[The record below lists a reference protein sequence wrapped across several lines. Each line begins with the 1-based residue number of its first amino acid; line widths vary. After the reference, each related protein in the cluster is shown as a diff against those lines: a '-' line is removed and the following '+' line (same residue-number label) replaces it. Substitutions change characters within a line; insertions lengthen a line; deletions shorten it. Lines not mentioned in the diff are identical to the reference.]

1 MIIFHDQL
9 SAEKASQ
16 GMGTLRVLSK
26 ETRTETEEAP
36 PAYTTLTLL
45 EDAAE
50 KFGWPSER
58 SMAAAQALFE
68 HGLITYPRSDSSHV
82 APEAVEA
89 ARQIVRE
96 LYGRRALKAISVQE
110 RFPDADDPDG
120 AHEAIRPT
128 DPQQYPDEQV
138 GLLPDPASLYR
149 LIWQRFIASQMQ
161 AAQVQVIEV
170 ELETL

>member
-1 MIIFHDQL
+1 MTVFYDQL
-9 SAEKASQ
+9 AAEKAAQNIDS
-16 GMGTLRVLSK
+16 LRVLSK
-26 ETRTETEEAP
+26 EMRTVLEEAP

-50 KFGWPSER
+50 KFGWSGER

-68 HGLITYPRSDSSHV
+68 HGLITYPRTDATHV
-82 APEAVEA
+82 VQEAVEA
-89 ARQIVRE
+89 ARLVVRE
-96 LYGRRALKAISVQE
+96 RYGRRALKTISVQE
-110 RFPDADDPDG
+110 RFLSPDDLHG

-128 DPQQYPDEQV
+128 DPQQYPEEAL

-149 LIWQRFIASQMQ
+149 LIWQRLIASQMQ
-161 AAQVQVIEV
+161 AARVQVIDV